1 MQIGLMLRHAE
12 HSEGRMMGWRE
23 LRDLALAAEA
33 VGIDSL
39 WVPDH
44 LLFRTSGALAVPE
57 GGTSGVWEGWTLLTA
72 IAGATKRPTIGPFV
86 ACASFRNPAL
96 LAKMAVTLDEVSDG
110 RLILGLGAGW
120 HEPEFQAFGYPFD
133 HRVSRFEEALQIIA
147 PLLRTGQVDFEGRYY
162 TARDAEL
169 RPRGPRPNG
178 PPIWIGARMP
188 RMLGL
193 AARYADAFNTDQLL
207 EPYNFG
213 VLRDMLGRLT
223 AACAAVGRDPASIR
237 RTSGCVLA
245 LGDAPASGAMAGVV
259 RGSHDELVDWLRR
272 LRDEGVEHL
281 TVWLWPWTTRGVEQ
295 LGPLVEAAHAL
306 R

>member
-12 HSEGRMMGWRE
+12 HSEGRMMRWPE

-44 LLFRTSGALAVPE
+44 LLFRTGGAVTVPG

-72 IAGATKRPTIGPFV
+72 IAAVTKRPTLGPFV
-86 ACASFRNPAL
+86 ACTSFRNPAL

-110 RLILGLGAGW
+110 RLVLGLGAGW
-120 HEPEFQAFGYPFD
+120 HEPEFDAFGYPFD
-133 HRVSRFEEALQIIA
+133 HRVSRFEEAVQIIA

-162 TARDAEL
+162 TARDVEL
-169 RPRGPRPNG
+169 RPRGPRPYG

-193 AARYADAFNTDQLL
+193 AARYADAYNTDQLL

-213 VLRDMLGRLT
+213 VLREMFGRLT
-223 AACAAVGRDPASIR
+223 AACGEVGRDPADVR

-245 LGDAPASGAMAGVV
+245 LGDAAAAGAMAGVV
-259 RGSHDELVDWLRR
+259 RGSNDEILEWLGG
-272 LRDEGVEHL
+272 LRDEGVDHL
-281 TVWLWPWTTRGVEQ
+281 TVWLWPWTRSGVEQ
-295 LGPLVEAAHAL
+295 LAPIVEAAHAL
-306 R
+306 G